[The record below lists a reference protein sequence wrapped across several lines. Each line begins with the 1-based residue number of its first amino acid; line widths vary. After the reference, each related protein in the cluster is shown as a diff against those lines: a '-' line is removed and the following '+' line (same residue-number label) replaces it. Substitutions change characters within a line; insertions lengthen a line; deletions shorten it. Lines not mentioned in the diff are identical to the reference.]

1 MTLEIKIFVE
11 GGSTGNMQELRQ
23 GFDALLDSQKQA
35 ARKHRVLWRL
45 AMRGSRQQTYEAFIH
60 ATAHHAN
67 QIIVL
72 LVDAEER
79 ITYQGNKAHVTH
91 LEQRDKWKLSAVCPD
106 RVHLMVQT
114 METWLVADIDA
125 LRRYYGQGF
134 NSSALPQR
142 QNLEEEPKQAI
153 YAALTRA
160 TQQTQKGEYAKIK
173 HASQLLGKIR
183 PDRIAARCPRFA
195 LLTQWLDK
203 TIAQASNL

>member
-1 MTLEIKIFVE
+1 
-11 GGSTGNMQELRQ
+11 
-23 GFDALLDSQKQA
+23 
-35 ARKHRVLWRL
+35 
-45 AMRGSRQQTYEAFIH
+45 
-60 ATAHHAN
+60 
-67 QIIVL
+67 
-72 LVDAEER
+72 
-79 ITYQGNKAHVTH
+79 
-91 LEQRDKWKLSAVCPD
+91 
-106 RVHLMVQT
+106 MVQT